1 VADEPTGESDTA
13 IGADVLGRQ
22 TEIRRN
28 RPVPVASYDELTL
41 VTDEWG

>member
-13 IGADVLGRQ
+13 TGVDILGLT

-28 RPVPVASYDELTL
+28 RLVPVASHDELTL